1 MFKKLFCGIFG
12 SGNTGNSVKTLRK
25 PHRNAPIE
33 EWRNFVN
40 QAGWRQVAQIRSKF
54 IPCAFGEEGKRDKQ
68 ICDAMWE
75 RLFRIEQPVLDYD
88 FLRSNADKI
97 IFVGQHASND
107 CIKHDVRFSY
117 AGEVKFVVEKGGK
130 LRGFALAEDLILAG
144 VTCCGAYPDGALK
157 WTAEQGFHLLSR
169 EDSRRVEEVLPVL
182 SEMMDAVDVPSL
194 RDVFMWMLAV
204 PDGQIGDPYECYSL
218 RREDRFSYV
227 EFDDPVIVVC
237 KL

>member
-12 SGNTGNSVKTLRK
+12 SENAGNSVKTLRK
-25 PHRNAPIE
+25 PHRDASVE
-33 EWRNFVN
+33 EWRNFIN
-40 QAGWRQVAQIRSKF
+40 RAGWRQVAQIRSKF
-54 IPCAFGEEGKRDKQ
+54 VPFAFGEEGKRDEQ
-68 ICDAMWE
+68 ICNAMWE

-97 IFVGQHASND
+97 IFVGQCASND
-107 CIKHDVRFSY
+107 CIKHDVRLSY

-130 LRGFALAEDLILAG
+130 LRGFALSEDLILAG
-144 VTCCGAYPDGALK
+144 VTGCSGFPVSALK
-157 WTAEQGFHLLSR
+157 KTAEWGFYLLSR

-194 RDVFMWMLAV
+194 RDVFVWMLAV

-218 RREDRFSYV
+218 RREDRFSYA
-227 EFDDPVIVVC
+227 EFDDPVVAVC